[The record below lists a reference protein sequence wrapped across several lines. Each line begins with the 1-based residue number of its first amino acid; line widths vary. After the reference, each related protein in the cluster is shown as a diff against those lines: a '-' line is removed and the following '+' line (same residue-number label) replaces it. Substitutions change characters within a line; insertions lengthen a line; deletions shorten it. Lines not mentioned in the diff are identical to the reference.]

1 MLLNK
6 LKIICFF
13 VLLSLLVSD
22 SNASRAFSS
31 CCSMGQS
38 KYSPSNPSSCSD
50 YSSLTDKSSSCK
62 YAFTI
67 CCSQSR
73 RNSECERGKK
83 QALATL
89 PCSDLNSDLAVNIKT
104 KH

>member
-1 MLLNK
+1 M
-6 LKIICFF
+6 LKIISFF
-13 VLLSLLVSD
+13 VALILLVSNL
-22 SNASRAFSS
+22 NASSSFSS

-50 YSSLTDKSSSCK
+50 YSSLSDKSSSCK

-73 RNSECERGKK
+73 RNNECERGKK
-83 QALATL
+83 QALASL
-89 PCSDLNSDLAVNIKT
+89 PCSDLNSDLAVNNKL
-104 KH
+104 KNWV